1 MKKNAFTLIELIAV
15 IVILGFILVIIM
27 PTLTDTLNRTKD
39 KLNNTQ
45 KNQILSASRN
55 WGMENLNDNT
65 NKTDRKIT
73 IKDLQDSGFLDDK
86 EVKNLKN
93 KTNLQDN
100 TTICIKYKD
109 NQYVYYYEG
118 DTIEGDKK
126 CTK

>member
-27 PTLTDTLNRTKD
+27 PNLTDTLNRTKD

-45 KNQILSASRN
+45 KEQILSAARN
-55 WGMENLNDNT
+55 WGMENLIDST
-65 NKTDRKIT
+65 NQNDRKIT
-73 IKDLQDSGFLDDK
+73 IKELQNSGFLDDK

-93 KTNLQDN
+93 NTDLQDN
-100 TTICIKYKD
+100 TTICITYKD

-118 DTIEGDKK
+118 DTIEGGKK

>member
-45 KNQILSASRN
+45 KNQILSAARN

-73 IKDLQDSGFLDDK
+73 IKDLQNSGFLDDK
-86 EVKNLKN
+86 DVKNLKS

-100 TTICIKYKD
+100 TTICITYKD

-118 DTIEGDKK
+118 DTIEGGKK